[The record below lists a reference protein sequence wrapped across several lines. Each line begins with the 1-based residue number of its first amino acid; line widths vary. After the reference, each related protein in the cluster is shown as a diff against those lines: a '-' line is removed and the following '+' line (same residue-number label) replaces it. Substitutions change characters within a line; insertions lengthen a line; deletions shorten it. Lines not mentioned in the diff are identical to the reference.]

1 MGRRLEGP
9 GVMPYLQ
16 HVPNHTLSTLT
27 KSNERL
33 EEDLLLF
40 I

>member
-16 HVPNHTLSTLT
+16 HVPNHTLCTLT
-27 KSNERL
+27 MSNERL

>member
-16 HVPNHTLSTLT
+16 HVPNHTLRTLT
-27 KSNERL
+27 KPSERL
-33 EEDLLLF
+33 EEVLLLF